1 MTSTAETVVVRYFD
15 AWQGGDA
22 TTLRSLVTDGVT
34 FVGPMGTVDNA
45 DDFVMSLQKLREV
58 MTGLTV
64 LHRFV
69 DGDDVLTWYEMQ
81 VPEKKPM
88 PVAHWAHF
96 ESGKVASLRVTF
108 DPRPLLG

>member
-1 MTSTAETVVVRYFD
+1 MTSTPETVVARYFD

-22 TTLRSLVTDGVT
+22 TSLRSLVTDDVT
-34 FVGPMGTVDNA
+34 FAGPMGTVDNA
-45 DDFVMSLQKLREV
+45 DEFVTSLQKLREM

-81 VPEKKPM
+81 VPEKSSI
-88 PVAHWAHF
+88 PVAHWAHV

-108 DPRPLLG
+108 DPRPILG